1 MTAIR
6 NLDGKVVCF
15 LDEKTGEIEIK
26 LKGCRTVIRL
36 SPYAAPVIVQSS
48 IKDKP

>member
-36 SPYAAPVIVQSS
+36 SPSGEPIVEHSGT
-48 IKDKP
+48 KDKP